1 MRERVLLD
9 NDVLIKMSAWQLGGP
24 LTDCLT
30 TASGPPAMLGVA
42 VFVIKRKLGKIGL
55 QNPAAAE
62 AAFAKLCDALSLVEP
77 TEEELHTAAAL
88 EEAAN
93 RANLQFDT
101 GESQLAAILLH
112 RGGALLA
119 TGDKRAIAALA
130 VLSPNELAGRVA
142 PLEAL
147 LRQIAARIGIE
158 QLRAHICSEPGAD
171 RSAAICFACHRQG
184 AILATEVEAC
194 LASHL
199 GDLSKAAEP
208 ILISDSALSALAA

>member
-42 VFVIKRKLGKIGL
+42 AFVIRRKLGKIGL
-55 QNPAAAE
+55 QNPVAAE
-62 AAFAKLCDALSLVEP
+62 AAFAKLCDDLSLVEP

-93 RANLQFDT
+93 RADLQFDT

-130 VLSPNELAGRVA
+130 VVARNELAGRVA

-147 LRQIAARIGIE
+147 LRQIAARIGME
-158 QLRAHICSEPGAD
+158 QLRAHICSEPTAD
-171 RSAAICFACHRQG
+171 RSAAICFACHRQE
-184 AILATEVEAC
+184 AILAAEVEAC
-194 LASHL
+194 LASYL
-199 GDLSKAAEP
+199 RDLAKVAEP
-208 ILISDSALSALAA
+208 ILISDDALSALAA

>member
-30 TASGPPAMLGVA
+30 TVSGPPAMLGVA
-42 VFVIKRKLGKIGL
+42 AFVIRRKLGKIGL
-55 QNPAAAE
+55 RNPADAE
-62 AAFAKLCDALSLVEP
+62 ASFAGLCDALSLVEP
-77 TEEELHTAAAL
+77 TEEELQTAAAL

-93 RANLQFDT
+93 RADLQFDT

-112 RGGALLA
+112 RDAALLA

-130 VLSPNELAGRVA
+130 VLAPDALAGRVA

-158 QLRAHICSEPGAD
+158 QLRAHICSEPRAD
-171 RSAAICFACHRQG
+171 RSAAICFACHREE
-184 AILATEVEAC
+184 AIIAAEVEAC
-194 LASHL
+194 LASYL
-199 GDLSKAAEP
+199 GDLGKAAEP
-208 ILISDSALSALAA
+208 ILISDAALSALAA

>member
-9 NDVLIKMSAWQLGGP
+9 NDVLIKMSAWRLGGP

-42 VFVIKRKLGKIGL
+42 AFVIRRKLGNIGL
-55 QNPAAAE
+55 RDPAAAE
-62 AAFAKLCDALSLVEP
+62 ASFTLLCDALSLVEP
-77 TEEELHTAAAL
+77 TEEELQTAAAL

-93 RANLQFDT
+93 RADLQFDT

-112 RGGALLA
+112 RDAALLA

-130 VLSPNELAGRVA
+130 VLAPDALAGRVA

-171 RSAAICFACHRQG
+171 RSAAICFACHREE
-184 AILATEVEAC
+184 AIITAEVEAC
-194 LASHL
+194 LASYL
-199 GDLSKAAEP
+199 GDLAKAAKP
-208 ILISDSALSALAA
+208 ILISDAALSALAA

>member
-42 VFVIKRKLGKIGL
+42 AFVIRRKLGKIGL
-55 QNPAAAE
+55 QDPAAAE
-62 AAFAKLCDALSLVEP
+62 AAFARLCDALSLVEP
-77 TEEELHTAAAL
+77 TEEELNMAAAL
-88 EEAAN
+88 EEAAS
-93 RANLQFDT
+93 RADLQFDT

-112 RGGALLA
+112 RRAALLA

-130 VLSPNELAGRVA
+130 ALAPDELAGRVA

-158 QLRAHICSEPGAD
+158 QLRKHICNEPGAD
-171 RSAAICFACHRQG
+171 RSAAICFACHRKG
-184 AILATEVEAC
+184 AILTAEVEAC
-194 LASHL
+194 LASYL
-199 GDLSKAAEP
+199 GDLAKAAEP
-208 ILISDSALSALAA
+208 ILIGDAALSALAA

>member
-1 MRERVLLD
+1 MRERVLVD

-30 TASGPPAMLGVA
+30 TSSGPPAMLGVA
-42 VFVIKRKLGKIGL
+42 AFVIRRKLGKIGL
-55 QNPAAAE
+55 QDPAAAE
-62 AAFAKLCDALSLVEP
+62 AAFTKLCQVLLLVEP
-77 TEEELHTAAAL
+77 TGEELETAAAL

-93 RANLQFDT
+93 RADLQFDT
-101 GESQLAAILLH
+101 GESQLVAILLH
-112 RGGALLA
+112 RGAALLA

-130 VLSPNELAGRVA
+130 ALAPDALAGRVA

-158 QLRAHICSEPGAD
+158 QLHAHICSEPGAD

-184 AILATEVEAC
+184 TVLAGEVEAC
-194 LASHL
+194 FASYL
-199 GDLSKAAEP
+199 GDLAKAAEP
-208 ILISDSALSALAA
+208 ILISDAALSALAA

>member
-42 VFVIKRKLGKIGL
+42 AFVIRRKLGKIGL
-55 QNPAAAE
+55 QDPAAAE
-62 AAFAKLCDALSLVEP
+62 VAFTGLCEALSLVEP
-77 TEEELHTAAAL
+77 TEEELEAAALL
-88 EEAAN
+88 EEAAS
-93 RANLQFDT
+93 RADLQFDT

-112 RGGALLA
+112 RGGTLLA

-130 VLSPNELAGRVA
+130 ALAPNELAGRVA
-142 PLEAL
+142 SLEAL

-158 QLRAHICSEPGAD
+158 QLRTHICSEPRAD
-171 RSAAICFACHRQG
+171 RTAAICFACHRRG
-184 AILATEVEAC
+184 AILTAEIEAC
-194 LASHL
+194 LASYL
-199 GDLSKAAEP
+199 GDLAKAAEP
-208 ILISDSALSALAA
+208 ILISDAALSALAA

>member
-30 TASGPPAMLGVA
+30 TASGPPVMLGVA
-42 VFVIKRKLGKIGL
+42 AVVIRRKLGNIGL
-55 QNPAAAE
+55 RNAAAAE
-62 AAFAKLCDALSLVEP
+62 ASFTGLCDALSLVEP
-77 TEEELHTAAAL
+77 TEEELQTAAAL

-93 RANLQFDT
+93 RADLQFDT

-112 RGGALLA
+112 RDAALLA

-130 VLSPNELAGRVA
+130 VLAPDALAGRVA

-158 QLRAHICSEPGAD
+158 KLRAHICSEPGAD
-171 RSAAICFACHRQG
+171 RSAAICFACHREE
-184 AILATEVEAC
+184 AIVAAEVEAC
-194 LASHL
+194 LASYL
-199 GDLSKAAEP
+199 GDLAKAAGS
-208 ILISDSALSALAA
+208 ILISDAALSALAA

>member
-42 VFVIKRKLGKIGL
+42 AFVIRRKLGKIGL
-55 QNPAAAE
+55 QNPVAAE
-62 AAFAKLCDALSLVEP
+62 AAFAKLCDDLSLVEP

-93 RANLQFDT
+93 RADLQFDT

-130 VLSPNELAGRVA
+130 VVARNELAGRVA

-147 LRQIAARIGIE
+147 LRQIAARIGME
-158 QLRAHICSEPGAD
+158 QLRTHVCSEPTAD
-171 RSAAICFACHRQG
+171 RSAAICFACHRQE
-184 AILATEVEAC
+184 AILAAEVEAC
-194 LASHL
+194 LASYL
-199 GDLSKAAEP
+199 RDLAKVAEP
-208 ILISDSALSALAA
+208 ILISDDALSALAA

>member
-42 VFVIKRKLGKIGL
+42 AFVIRRKLGKIGL
-55 QNPAAAE
+55 QDPAAAE
-62 AAFAKLCDALSLVEP
+62 AAFIRLCDALSLVEP
-77 TEEELHTAAAL
+77 TEEELDTAAAL

-93 RANLQFDT
+93 RADLQFDT

-112 RGGALLA
+112 RGAALLA
-119 TGDKRAIAALA
+119 TGDKRAIVALAALA
-130 VLSPNELAGRVA
+130 PDELAGRIA

-171 RSAAICFACHRQG
+171 RSAAICFACHRRG
-184 AILATEVEAC
+184 AILAAEVEAC
-194 LASHL
+194 LASYL
-199 GDLSKAAEP
+199 GDLAKAAEP
-208 ILISDSALSALAA
+208 ILIDDAALSALAA